1 MKTILSLAFAA
12 IVSAAII
19 SCTKNQLPE
28 NNFVTSVN
36 NNPEISSKI
45 FTKTNNPAAIEFGAS
60 TVITTGS
67 KVAIYLPYGINKD
80 VMQAATITLMDENTK
95 EILGTFS
102 LLESTHSSAA
112 TLNIPTDL
120 AWVPFKFAAITID
133 NTYTGRT
140 ITIATHLAGQVAVSD
155 DVMPNAFSVQ

>member
-1 MKTILSLAFAA
+1 MKTILGLAFVT
-12 IVSAAII
+12 IVSASII

-45 FTKTNNPAAIEFGAS
+45 FTKTNNPAAMEFGAN
-60 TVITTGS
+60 TVIATGS
-67 KVAIYLPYGINKD
+67 KIAIYLPYGINKD
-80 VMQAATITLMDENTK
+80 VMQAATITLTDAVTEET
-95 EILGTFS
+95 LGTFN

-120 AWVPFKFAAITID
+120 AWVPFKFAAITLD
-133 NTYTGRT
+133 NTYTGRA
-140 ITIATHLAGQVAVSD
+140 ISISTHLAGQVAVSD
-155 DVMPNAFSVQ
+155 DVLPNAFSVQ